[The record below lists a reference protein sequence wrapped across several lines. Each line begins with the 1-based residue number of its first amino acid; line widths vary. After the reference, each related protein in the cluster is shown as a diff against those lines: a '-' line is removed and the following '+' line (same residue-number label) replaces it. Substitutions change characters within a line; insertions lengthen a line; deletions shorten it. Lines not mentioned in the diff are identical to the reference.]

1 MQSRVDQQIRAL
13 TLAKGC
19 AAQGARVRT
28 ISHVTGMNPRDVLR
42 LLFPDRQG
50 VPRGRSPDSPEW
62 YHGTNLLNRAEA
74 SIVMA
79 IFKRLRCADCNAGE
93 ALLGAYRHYVGV
105 CQPPH
110 RISFDRAFD
119 LAAHTEGLWLTE
131 ARSFSLVHCPRC
143 RSEYLAAF
151 GSMARSNEHCPFC
164 KLVQRYGTDA
174 RLQSSFPTRPLIAP
188 SDVQMGML
196 ALLRNSGTTSADCS
210 IRSST
215 SDPADGGLAAAR
227 PETRLR
233 RRRKGCALSHR

>member
-19 AAQGARVRT
+19 AALGARVRT
-28 ISHVTGMNPRDVLR
+28 ISHLTGMNPRDVLR
-42 LLFPDRQG
+42 LLFPDRQS

-79 IFKRLRCADCNAGE
+79 ICRRLRRADCHAGE
-93 ALLGAYRHYVGV
+93 SLLGAYRHYVGV

-119 LAAHTEGLWLTE
+119 LAAHTDALWLTE
-131 ARSFSLVHCPRC
+131 TRSFSLVRCPNC
-143 RSEYLAAF
+143 HSEFLAAF
-151 GSMARSNEHCPFC
+151 GSVARSNEHCPFC

-174 RLQSSFPTRPLIAP
+174 RLQSSFPARPLIAP

-196 ALLRNSGTTSADCS
+196 ALLRNSNSSMADPS
-210 IRSST
+210 PKST
-215 SDPADGGLAAAR
+215 SDPAD
-227 PETRLR
+227 
-233 RRRKGCALSHR
+233 

>member
-19 AAQGARVRT
+19 AALGARVRT
-28 ISHVTGMNPRDVLR
+28 ISHLTGMNPRDVLR
-42 LLFPDRQG
+42 LLFPDRQS

-79 IFKRLRCADCNAGE
+79 IFRRLRRAECHAGE
-93 ALLGAYRHYVGV
+93 SLLGAYRHYVGV

-119 LAAHTEGLWLTE
+119 LAAHTDGLWLTE
-131 ARSFSLVHCPRC
+131 TRSFSLVRCPSC
-143 RSEYLAAF
+143 HSEFLAAF
-151 GSMARSNEHCPFC
+151 GLVARSNEHCPFC

-188 SDVQMGML
+188 ADVQMGML
-196 ALLRNSGTTSADCS
+196 ALLHNSNTTPADS
-210 IRSST
+210 SPRST
-215 SDPADGGLAAAR
+215 SDPTD
-227 PETRLR
+227 
-233 RRRKGCALSHR
+233 